1 MRPCRPCSV
10 VRGPDAPSYSRE
22 GTRGRG
28 REWARGRR
36 RDMVVHDVEALDR
49 DLLAVLHGGME
60 QTLDDDAF
68 NALAL
73 RLFAYQY
80 DANIPYHKYCQRR
93 RQTPETVRYWR
104 KIPAVPIGA
113 FKELTLSCIPPE
125 QAEAVW
131 MSSGTTNPEKRSKH
145 YQARLAIYN
154 ASMLPNFAAHVL
166 PDAARLPMLVLNP
179 PRAMLPNSSLAHYL
193 HLVLETFGA
202 PGSAF
207 VLGAQGLEVDKL
219 AAALRQAES
228 NGQPVCLVG
237 TSFAFVHAL
246 DTFATRRHTFKLPA
260 GSRIMDTGGFKGQSR
275 ELTRAELYGLFTEC
289 FGVPETHCVNMYG
302 MSEFSSQFLDNT
314 LRNAHQGRKAPLA
327 KENPP
332 WTRTLVVDP
341 ETLEP
346 VPCGQRGLLLHY
358 DLANRNSVVAI
369 LTEDVGLAGEAG
381 FTLLGRAQGSEV
393 RGCSVAI
400 DEMLLATQR

>member
-1 MRPCRPCSV
+1 M
-10 VRGPDAPSYSRE
+10 GHE
-22 GTRGRG
+22 
-28 REWARGRR
+28 
-36 RDMVVHDVEALDR
+36 VEALD
-49 DLLAVLHGGME
+49 DALLAVLQQGVE
-60 QTLDDDAF
+60 QPLAEEAF
-68 NALAL
+68 NTLAL

-80 DANIPYHKYCQRR
+80 DHNSPYQKYCQRR
-93 RQTPETVRYWR
+93 RATPQTVQHWQQ
-104 KIPAVPIGA
+104 IPAVPIGA

-125 QAEAVW
+125 QAEAIW

-166 PDAARLPMLVLNP
+166 PDGAQLPMCVLNP
-179 PRAMLPNSSLAHYL
+179 PRTVLPNSSLAHYL

-207 VLGAQGLEVDKL
+207 VLGPQGLEIDTLV
-219 AAALRQAES
+219 AALQQAES
-228 NGQPVCLVG
+228 SGQPLGLLG

-246 DTFATRRHTFKLPA
+246 DIFATQHRKFVLPA

-275 ELTRAELYGLFTEC
+275 ELTREELYGLFTEY
-289 FGVPETHCVNMYG
+289 FGVPATACVNMYG

-314 LRNAHQGRKAPLA
+314 MRLVHAGCQAPLA
-327 KENPP
+327 KDNPP

-341 ETLEP
+341 ETLTP
-346 VPCGQRGLLLHY
+346 VPRGQRGLLLHY

-369 LTEDVGLAGEAG
+369 LTEDVGVAHEQG

>member
-1 MRPCRPCSV
+1 M
-10 VRGPDAPSYSRE
+10 
-22 GTRGRG
+22 
-28 REWARGRR
+28 
-36 RDMVVHDVEALDR
+36 HDLDALDR
-49 DLLAVLHGGME
+49 DLLAVLHQGCE
-60 QTLDDDAF
+60 QTLPETAF

-73 RLFAYQY
+73 RLFTYQY
-80 DANIPYHKYCQRR
+80 TNNLPYQKFCQRR
-93 RQTPETVRYWR
+93 GRTPDTVHDWQA
-104 KIPAVPIGA
+104 IPAVPIGA

-145 YQARLAIYN
+145 YQGRLAIYN
-154 ASMLPNFAAHVL
+154 ASMLPNFAAHLL

-179 PRAMLPNSSLAHYL
+179 PRTLLPYSSLAHYL

-202 PGSAF
+202 PGSDF
-207 VLGAQGLEVDKL
+207 MLDAQGLDMAKL
-219 AAALRQAES
+219 TRRLRGAES
-228 NGQPVCLVG
+228 RGQPLCLLG

-246 DTFATRRHTFKLPA
+246 DTFAEQQQTFALPS

-275 ELTRAELYGLFTEC
+275 ELSRAELYGVFTTYL
-289 FGVPETHCVNMYG
+289 GVPETHCVNMYG

-314 LRNAHQGRKAPLA
+314 LRQVHAGRLSPLA

-341 ETLEP
+341 ETLTQ
-346 VPCGQRGLLLHY
+346 VPRGQRGLLLHV

-369 LTEDVGLAGEAG
+369 LTEDVGVEVESG
-381 FTLLGRAQGSEV
+381 FLLFGRAQGSEV

>member
-1 MRPCRPCSV
+1 V
-10 VRGPDAPSYSRE
+10 E
-22 GTRGRG
+22 
-28 REWARGRR
+28 
-36 RDMVVHDVEALDR
+36 HDVAGLDG
-49 DLLAVLHGGME
+49 DILAVLHRGVE
-60 QTLDDDAF
+60 QALDDDAF

-80 DANIPYHKYCQRR
+80 DANVPYHKYCQRR
-93 RQTPETVRYWR
+93 AKTPETVQHWR
-104 KIPAVPIGA
+104 HIPAVPIGA

-131 MSSGTTNPEKRSKH
+131 MSSGTTNRERRSKH
-145 YQARLAIYN
+145 YQARLALYN

-179 PRAMLPNSSLAHYL
+179 PRTVLPNSSLAHYL

-207 VLGAQGLEVDKL
+207 IMDAGGLDIDTLTTVLQQCEAH
-219 AAALRQAES
+219 
-228 NGQPVCLVG
+228 GQPVCLLG

-246 DTFATRRHTFKLPA
+246 DVLAARQQAFALPP
-260 GSRIMDTGGFKGQSR
+260 GSRLMDTGGFKGQSR
-275 ELTRAELYGLFTEC
+275 ELTREELYGLCTDS
-289 FGVPETHCVNMYG
+289 FGIPATHCVNMYG

-314 LRNAHQGRKAPLA
+314 LRQHTLRQAQQARPAPLA

-346 VPCGQRGLLLHY
+346 VPQGQRGLLLHY

-369 LTEDVGLAGEAG
+369 LTEDVGVAVAGG
-381 FTLLGRAQGSEV
+381 FILLGRAQDSEV

>member
-1 MRPCRPCSV
+1 M
-10 VRGPDAPSYSRE
+10 Y
-22 GTRGRG
+22 
-28 REWARGRR
+28 
-36 RDMVVHDVEALDR
+36 DVEALDR
-49 DLLAVLHGGME
+49 ELLAVLQQEYTQGLSE
-60 QTLDDDAF
+60 AAF

-80 DANIPYHKYCQRR
+80 SANVPYQKFCRR
-93 RQTPETVRYWR
+93 RAQTPETVQHWHQ
-104 KIPAVPIGA
+104 IPAVPIGA
-113 FKELTLSCIPPE
+113 FKELTLSCLPPE

-131 MSSGTTNPEKRSKH
+131 MSSGTTNPEKRSQH
-145 YQARLAIYN
+145 YQGRLAIYN
-154 ASMLPNFAAHVL
+154 ASMLPNFAAHLL
-166 PDAARLPMLVLNP
+166 PDQAELPMYVLNP
-179 PRAMLPNSSLAHYL
+179 PRTLLPHSSLAHYL
-193 HLVLETFGA
+193 HLVLDTFGA
-202 PGSAF
+202 PGSDFMLDAQGLDTAKLAG
-207 VLGAQGLEVDKL
+207 VLGAAEV
-219 AAALRQAES
+219 S
-228 NGQPVCLVG
+228 GQPICLLG

-246 DTFATRRHTFKLPA
+246 DTFAEQQQTFQLPP

-275 ELTRAELYGLFTEC
+275 ELTREELYGLFNEY

-314 LRNAHQGRKAPLA
+314 LRLAHTGRRAPLA

-341 ETLEP
+341 ETLTS
-346 VPCGQRGLLLHY
+346 VPQGQRGLLLHL

-369 LTEDVGLAGEAG
+369 LTEDVGIEVEGG
-381 FTLLGRAQGSEV
+381 FVLLGRAQGSEV

>member
-1 MRPCRPCSV
+1 
-10 VRGPDAPSYSRE
+10 
-22 GTRGRG
+22 
-28 REWARGRR
+28 
-36 RDMVVHDVEALDR
+36 MVGHDVEALDC

-80 DANIPYHKYCQRR
+80 EANIPYHKYCQRR
-93 RQTPETVRYWR
+93 GHTPETVQHWR
-104 KIPAVPIGA
+104 QIPAVPIGA

-125 QAEAVW
+125 QAEVVW

-166 PDAARLPMLVLNP
+166 PDSACLPMLVFNP
-179 PRAMLPNSSLAHYL
+179 PRTMLPNSSLAHYL

-202 PGSAF
+202 PGSDF
-207 VLGAQGLEVDKL
+207 VLGAQGLEIDRL
-219 AAALRQAES
+219 AEALRQAENS
-228 NGQPVCLVG
+228 GQPLCLLG

-246 DTFATRRHTFKLPA
+246 DTFASRRQLFRLPA
-260 GSRIMDTGGFKGQSR
+260 GSRLMDTGGFKGQSR
-275 ELTRAELYGLFTEC
+275 ELTREELYGLFTEYL
-289 FGVPETHCVNMYG
+289 GVPETHCVNMYG

-314 LRNAHQGRKAPLA
+314 LRNAHQGRKGPLA

-346 VPCGQRGLLLHY
+346 VPRGQRGLLLHY

-369 LTEDVGLAGEAG
+369 LTEDVGLEGEAG
-381 FTLLGRAQGSEV
+381 FLLLGRAQGSEV
-393 RGCSVAI
+393 RGCSIAI

>member
-1 MRPCRPCSV
+1 M
-10 VRGPDAPSYSRE
+10 G
-22 GTRGRG
+22 
-28 REWARGRR
+28 
-36 RDMVVHDVEALDR
+36 HDVEALDS
-49 DLLAVLHGGME
+49 DILAVLHRGME
-60 QTLDDDAF
+60 QELDDGAF

-80 DANIPYHKYCQRR
+80 DANMPYHKYCQRR
-93 RQTPETVRYWR
+93 GATPQTVQHWR
-104 KIPAVPIGA
+104 GIPAVPIGA

-131 MSSGTTNPEKRSKH
+131 MSSGTTNHERRSKH
-145 YQARLAIYN
+145 YQARLALYN
-154 ASMLPNFAAHVL
+154 ASMLSNFAAHLL
-166 PDAARLPMLVLNP
+166 PDAARLPVLVLNP
-179 PRAMLPNSSLAHYL
+179 PRIALPNSSLAHYL

-202 PGSAF
+202 PGSDF
-207 VLGAQGLEVDKL
+207 VWGAQGLDIDQLTAV
-219 AAALRQAES
+219 LRQCETSA
-228 NGQPVCLVG
+228 QPVCLMG

-246 DTFATRRHTFKLPA
+246 DAFAARQQTFALPP

-275 ELTRAELYGLFTEC
+275 ELTRADLYGLFTAS
-289 FGVPETHCVNMYG
+289 FGVPETYCVNMYG

-314 LRNAHQGRKAPLA
+314 LRHAYRGWPAPLA
-327 KENPP
+327 KDNPP

-346 VPCGQRGLLLHY
+346 VPRGQRGLLLHY

-369 LTEDVGLAGEAG
+369 LTEDVGVEVAGG
-381 FTLLGRAQGSEV
+381 FLLLGRAQGSEV

>member
-1 MRPCRPCSV
+1 
-10 VRGPDAPSYSRE
+10 
-22 GTRGRG
+22 
-28 REWARGRR
+28 
-36 RDMVVHDVEALDR
+36 MVGHDVEALDR

-60 QTLDDDAF
+60 QTLDDAAF

-80 DANIPYHKYCQRR
+80 DANMPYHKYCQRR
-93 RQTPETVRYWR
+93 RQTPATVQHWR
-104 KIPAVPIGA
+104 QIPAVPIGA

-131 MSSGTTNPEKRSKH
+131 MSSGTTNLEKRSKH

-179 PRAMLPNSSLAHYL
+179 PRTMLPNSSLAHYL
-193 HLVLETFGA
+193 HLVLETLGA
-202 PGSAF
+202 PGSDL
-207 VLGAQGLEVDKL
+207 VLGAQGLEIDKF
-219 AAALRQAES
+219 AEALRQAEHS
-228 NGQPVCLVG
+228 GQPLCLLG

-246 DTFATRRHTFKLPA
+246 DTLATRRHTFKLPA

-275 ELTRAELYGLFTEC
+275 ELTREELYGLFTEY

-314 LRNAHQGRKAPLA
+314 LRNAHRGRKAPLA

-332 WTRTLVVDP
+332 WTRTLVIDP

-346 VPCGQRGLLLHY
+346 VPHGQRGLLLHY

-369 LTEDVGLAGEAG
+369 LTEDVGLEGKDG

-400 DEMLLATQR
+400 DEMLLATQY

>member
-1 MRPCRPCSV
+1 M
-10 VRGPDAPSYSRE
+10 G
-22 GTRGRG
+22 
-28 REWARGRR
+28 
-36 RDMVVHDVEALDR
+36 HDVEALDR
-49 DLLAVLHGGME
+49 DLLAVLHGGCEPM
-60 QTLDDDAF
+60 LDDDAF

-80 DANIPYHKYCQRR
+80 DANVPYHKYCQRR
-93 RQTPETVRYWR
+93 GKTPLTVQHWRQ
-104 KIPAVPIGA
+104 IPAVPIGA

-131 MSSGTTNPEKRSKH
+131 MSSGTTNREKRSKH

-154 ASMLPNFAAHVL
+154 ASMLPNFAAHLL

-179 PRAMLPNSSLAHYL
+179 PRPMLPNSSLAHYL

-202 PGSAF
+202 PGSDF
-207 VLGAQGLEVDKL
+207 LLGAQGLDIEKL
-219 AAALRQAES
+219 ATALRQCET
-228 NGQPVCLVG
+228 NGQPVCLLG

-246 DTFATRRHTFKLPA
+246 DTFAARHQKFVLPP

-275 ELTRAELYGLFTEC
+275 ELTREELYGLCTEY
-289 FGVPETHCVNMYG
+289 FGVPATHCVNMYG

-314 LRNAHQGRKAPLA
+314 LRHAHQGRTAPVA

-346 VPCGQRGLLLHY
+346 VPRGQRGLLLHY

-369 LTEDVGLAGEAG
+369 LTEDVGVEVAGG
-381 FTLLGRAQGSEV
+381 FLLLGRAQGSEV

>member
-1 MRPCRPCSV
+1 M
-10 VRGPDAPSYSRE
+10 
-22 GTRGRG
+22 
-28 REWARGRR
+28 
-36 RDMVVHDVEALDR
+36 VHDVEALDR
-49 DLLAVLHGGME
+49 DLLAVLHGGVE
-60 QTLDDDAF
+60 QTFDDDAF
-68 NALAL
+68 NTLAL

-80 DANIPYHKYCQRR
+80 DANSPYHKYCQRR
-93 RQTPETVRYWR
+93 GQTPETVQHWQQ
-104 KIPAVPIGA
+104 IPAVPIGA
-113 FKELTLSCIPPE
+113 FKELILSCIPPE

-154 ASMLPNFAAHVL
+154 ASVLPNFAAHVL

-179 PRAMLPNSSLAHYL
+179 PRTTLPNSSLAHYL

-202 PGSAF
+202 PGSDF

-219 AAALRQAES
+219 AVALHQAES
-228 NGQPVCLVG
+228 SGQPLCLLG

-246 DTFATRRHTFKLPA
+246 DTFATRQQTFQLPA

-275 ELTRAELYGLFTEC
+275 ELTREELYGLFTEY

-314 LRNAHQGRKAPLA
+314 LRQTHQGRKGPLV

-346 VPCGQRGLLLHY
+346 VPHGQRGLLLHY
-358 DLANRNSVVAI
+358 DLANRNAVVAI
-369 LTEDVGLAGEAG
+369 LTEDVGLEGEAG
-381 FTLLGRAQGSEV
+381 FILLGRAQGSEA

>member
-1 MRPCRPCSV
+1 M
-10 VRGPDAPSYSRE
+10 
-22 GTRGRG
+22 
-28 REWARGRR
+28 
-36 RDMVVHDVEALDR
+36 VHDVETLKR
-49 DLLAVLHGGME
+49 EVLAVLQRGCE
-60 QTLDDDAF
+60 QALDDAAF

-80 DANIPYHKYCQRR
+80 GANMPYQKYCQRR
-93 RQTPETVRYWR
+93 GQTPHTVQHWR
-104 KIPAVPIGA
+104 HIPSVPIGA
-113 FKELTLSCIPPE
+113 FKELTLSCIPPV

-145 YQARLAIYN
+145 YQASLAIYN

-166 PDAARLPMLVLNP
+166 PDAAQLPMLVLNP
-179 PRAMLPNSSLAHYL
+179 PRTLLPNSSLAHYL

-207 VLGAQGLEVDKL
+207 VLGAEGLDMEQF
-219 AAALRQAES
+219 AGALSQAERD
-228 NGQPVCLVG
+228 GQPLCLLG

-246 DTFATRRHTFKLPA
+246 DTFAAEHRRFRLPA

-275 ELTRAELYGLFTEC
+275 ELTREELYGLFTEY

-314 LRNAHQGRKAPLA
+314 LRAACGGQPVALA
-327 KENPP
+327 KDNPP

-346 VPCGQRGLLLHY
+346 VPHGQRGLLLHY
-358 DLANRNSVVAI
+358 DLANCNSVLAI
-369 LTEDVGLAGEAG
+369 LTEDIGYASDDG
-381 FTLLGRAQGSEV
+381 FLLLGRAQGSEV

-400 DEMLLATQR
+400 DEMLLATR

>member
-1 MRPCRPCSV
+1 M
-10 VRGPDAPSYSRE
+10 E
-22 GTRGRG
+22 Q
-28 REWARGRR
+28 
-36 RDMVVHDVEALDR
+36 ALD
-49 DLLAVLHGGME
+49 DE
-60 QTLDDDAF
+60 AF

-93 RQTPETVRYWR
+93 GQTPETIQHWQQ
-104 KIPAVPIGA
+104 IPAVPIGA

-166 PDAARLPMLVLNP
+166 PDTVHFPMLVLNP
-179 PRAMLPNSSLAHYL
+179 PRTMLPNSSLAHYL
-193 HLVLETFGA
+193 NLVLETFGA
-202 PGSAF
+202 PGSDF
-207 VLGAQGLEVDKL
+207 VLGAQGLEIDKL
-219 AAALRQAES
+219 ATALRQAENS
-228 NGQPVCLVG
+228 ARPICLLG
-237 TSFAFVHAL
+237 TSFAFVHAI
-246 DTFATRRHTFKLPA
+246 DTFATCRQTFKLPA

-275 ELTRAELYGLFTEC
+275 ELTREELYGFFTEY
-289 FGVPETHCVNMYG
+289 FGVPATHCVNMYG

-314 LRNAHQGRKAPLA
+314 MRNAYQGRQGPLA
-327 KENPP
+327 KANPP

-346 VPCGQRGLLLHY
+346 VPRGQRGLLLHY

-369 LTEDVGLAGEAG
+369 LTEDVGLEGEAG